1 MKIENK
7 LVVVGT
13 FSVHKEC
20 NDELCAGQ
28 TSLTLIEFI
37 ANSNDIYV
45 SNRKFGNK
53 LVVVGTN
60 VFEAPRTP
68 SQCLGIC
75 GGRLGDAIHTLV
87 WRCNIEFYILL
98 QHIHTSFVA
107 NS

>member
-1 MKIENK
+1 VNSTNIYVSNMKIENK

-20 NDELCAGQ
+20 NYELCAGQ

-53 LVVVGTN
+53 LVVV
-60 VFEAPRTP
+60 A
-68 SQCLGIC
+68 
-75 GGRLGDAIHTLV
+75 TLSTKE
-87 WRCNIEFYILL
+87 CNHELCVG
-98 QHIHTSFVA
+98 QTSLTLTKFIM
-107 NS
+107 NSMY